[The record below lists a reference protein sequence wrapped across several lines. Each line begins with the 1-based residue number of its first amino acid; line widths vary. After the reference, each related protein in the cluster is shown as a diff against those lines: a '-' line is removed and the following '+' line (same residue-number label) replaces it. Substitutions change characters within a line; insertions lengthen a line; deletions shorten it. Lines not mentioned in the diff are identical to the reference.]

1 MLQLFCFV
9 FIACLPLASSAGW
22 VLQQSTKEHFT
33 LTSQENI
40 YKATSFY
47 KTEKLLSRCPL
58 AVGSGSQ
65 PSPTLLSMSL
75 KSITLILCCSCLSV
89 QLSGEL
95 YIILST
101 CHHIVVSFYPH
112 NLRGL
117 CYLDPIVQVISA
129 IL

>member
-9 FIACLPLASSAGW
+9 FVVCLPLASSAGL
-22 VLQQSTKEHFT
+22 VLQQSTNFT
-33 LTSQENI
+33 STSQENI

-75 KSITLILCCSCLSV
+75 KSITLILCGSCLSV

-95 YIILST
+95 YIILSF
-101 CHHIVVSFYPH
+101 CHHIDVSFYPH
-112 NLRGL
+112 NLLGL
-117 CYLDPIVQVISA
+117 GYLDPIVQVISA